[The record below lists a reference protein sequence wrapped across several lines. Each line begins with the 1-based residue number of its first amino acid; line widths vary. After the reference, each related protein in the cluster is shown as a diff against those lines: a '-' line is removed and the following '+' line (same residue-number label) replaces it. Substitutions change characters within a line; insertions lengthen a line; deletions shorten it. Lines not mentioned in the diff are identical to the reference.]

1 MTENPASPLIFSTLL
16 IVVFVV
22 IVILIVCYVCLW
34 GERMSAAQQLQAE
47 GKLLSAGSTTTQF
60 ITLDSQSCI
69 LYFVL

>member
-1 MTENPASPLIFSTLL
+1 
-16 IVVFVV
+16 
-22 IVILIVCYVCLW
+22 
-34 GERMSAAQQLQAE
+34 MSAAQQLQAE